1 MLIKTI
7 IKMKKISVL
16 FAVVMAVVLTGCT
29 QISKE
34 QYQQATSTND
44 SLMYVALQ
52 QGNEIYEL
60 STTLNAVSEELNQ
73 INGQI
78 ALSNGEDQNLV
89 NKRERLL
96 QQIAMVKQ
104 TIEEK
109 QKALDELQKKYSAQ
123 LSQNKV
129 LKQTIDRLQ
138 SEVAGYETKVAQLN
152 EAVATREQKIEGLT
166 NTLTET
172 QQSLET
178 TIAQNEQQQEVINT
192 QDEMLNTGYYI
203 IADKKRLK
211 ELGLLEG
218 ALLAKKRLTRQGFTS
233 EGFNKVDI
241 RDLNELPLGA
251 KKVDI
256 LSSHPKDS
264 YELRELA
271 DGTRKLVI
279 NDPTEFWINTRFLVV
294 KTK

>member
-1 MLIKTI
+1 ML
-7 IKMKKISVL
+7 
-16 FAVVMAVVLTGCT
+16 AVVAAVILAGCN
-29 QISKE
+29 QVSKE
-34 QYQQATSTND
+34 EYQQATNTND

-60 STTLNAVSEELNQ
+60 STTLNAVSDELDQ

-78 ALSNGEDQNLV
+78 ALSNGENQDLLS
-89 NKRERLL
+89 KRERLL

-138 SEVAGYETKVAQLN
+138 SEVAGYETKVAELN
-152 EAVATREQKIEGLT
+152 EAVANKEQQIVGLT
-166 NTLTET
+166 ETLTEA
-172 QQSLET
+172 QET
-178 TIAQNEQQQEVINT
+178 LATTVAQNEQQQEVINT

-203 IADKKRLK
+203 VGDKKKLK
-211 ELGLLEG
+211 DLGLLEG
-218 ALLAKKRLTRQGFTS
+218 SLLSKKRLTSKGFSTQGFT
-233 EGFNKVDI
+233 KIDI
-241 RDLNELPLGA
+241 RELHQLPTGS

-256 LSSHPKDS
+256 LSTHPVNS
-264 YELRELA
+264 YEMSVRS
-271 DGTRKLVI
+271 DGTKVI
-279 NDPTEFWINTRFLVV
+279 VIKDPTEFWRHSRFLVV

>member
-1 MLIKTI
+1 ML
-7 IKMKKISVL
+7 
-16 FAVVMAVVLTGCT
+16 AVAMAVVLTGCN
-29 QISKE
+29 QVSKE

-60 STTLNAVSEELNQ
+60 STTLNAVSEQLDQ

-89 NKRERLL
+89 DKRERLL

-109 QKALDELQKKYSAQ
+109 QQALDELQKKYSTQ

-129 LKQTIDRLQ
+129 LKQTIERLQ
-138 SEVAGYETKVAQLN
+138 SEVAGYEAKIADFKVV
-152 EAVATREQKIEGLT
+152 VADHEQRIEGLT
-166 NTLTET
+166 NSLEET
-172 QQSLET
+172 QATLAN
-178 TIAQNEQQQEVINT
+178 TIEQNEQKQEVINT
-192 QDEMLNTGYYI
+192 QDEMLNTGYYLV
-203 IADKKRLK
+203 AGKNRLK

-218 ALLAKKRLTRQGFTS
+218 NLLSKKRLTRQGFSS
-233 EGFNKVDI
+233 EGFTKVDI
-241 RDLNELPLGA
+241 RELEELPLGA

-256 LSSHPKDS
+256 LSSHPSDS
-264 YELRELA
+264 YDLREQA

-279 NDPTEFWINTRFLVV
+279 LDPSKFWSNTRYLVV

>member
-1 MLIKTI
+1 ML
-7 IKMKKISVL
+7 
-16 FAVVMAVVLTGCT
+16 AVVAAVILAGCN
-29 QISKE
+29 QVSKE
-34 QYQQATSTND
+34 EYQQATNTND

-60 STTLNAVSEELNQ
+60 STTLNAVSDELDQ

-78 ALSNGEDQNLV
+78 ALSNGENQDLLS
-89 NKRERLL
+89 KRERLL

-138 SEVAGYETKVAQLN
+138 SEVAGYETKVAELN
-152 EAVATREQKIEGLT
+152 EAVANKEQQIVGLT
-166 NTLTET
+166 ETLTEA
-172 QQSLET
+172 QET
-178 TIAQNEQQQEVINT
+178 LATTVAQNEQQQEVINT

-203 IADKKRLK
+203 VGDKKKLK

-218 ALLAKKRLTRQGFTS
+218 SLLSKKRLTSQGFSTK
-233 EGFNKVDI
+233 GFTKIDI
-241 RDLNELPLGA
+241 RELHQLPTGS

-256 LSSHPKDS
+256 LSTHPTNS
-264 YELRELA
+264 YEMSVRS
-271 DGTRKLVI
+271 DGTKVI
-279 NDPTEFWINTRFLVV
+279 VIKDPTEFWRHSRFLVV

>member
-1 MLIKTI
+1 M
-7 IKMKKISVL
+7 IKMKKISVML
-16 FAVVMAVVLTGCT
+16 AVAMAVVLTGCN
-29 QISKE
+29 QVSKE

-60 STTLNAVSEELNQ
+60 STTLNAVSEQLDQ

-89 NKRERLL
+89 DKRERLL

-104 TIEEK
+104 TIAEK
-109 QKALDELQKKYSAQ
+109 QQALDELQKKYSTQ

-129 LKQTIDRLQ
+129 LKQTIERLQ
-138 SEVAGYETKVAQLN
+138 SEVAGYEAKIADFKVV
-152 EAVATREQKIEGLT
+152 VADHEQKIEGLT
-166 NTLTET
+166 NTLEET
-172 QQSLET
+172 QATLAN
-178 TIAQNEQQQEVINT
+178 TIEQNEQKQEVINT
-192 QDEMLNTGYYI
+192 QDEMLNTGYYLV
-203 IADKKRLK
+203 AGKNRLK

-218 ALLAKKRLTRQGFTS
+218 NLLSKKRLTRQGFSS
-233 EGFNKVDI
+233 EGFTKVDI
-241 RDLNELPLGA
+241 RELEELPLGA

-256 LSSHPKDS
+256 LSSHPSDS
-264 YELRELA
+264 YDLREQA

-279 NDPTEFWINTRFLVV
+279 LDPSKFWSNTRYLVV

>member
-1 MLIKTI
+1 M
-7 IKMKKISVL
+7 IKMKKISVML
-16 FAVVMAVVLTGCT
+16 AVAMAVVLTGCN
-29 QISKE
+29 QVSKE

-60 STTLNAVSEELNQ
+60 STTLNAVSEQLDQ

-89 NKRERLL
+89 DKRERLL

-109 QKALDELQKKYSAQ
+109 QQALDELQKKYSTQ

-129 LKQTIDRLQ
+129 LKQTIERLQ
-138 SEVAGYETKVAQLN
+138 SEVAGYEAKIADFKVV
-152 EAVATREQKIEGLT
+152 VADHEQRIEGLT
-166 NTLTET
+166 NSLEET
-172 QQSLET
+172 QATLAN
-178 TIAQNEQQQEVINT
+178 TIEQNEQKQEVINT
-192 QDEMLNTGYYI
+192 QDEMLNTGYYLV
-203 IADKKRLK
+203 AGKNRLK

-218 ALLAKKRLTRQGFTS
+218 NLLSKKRLTRQGFSS
-233 EGFNKVDI
+233 EGFTKVDI
-241 RDLNELPLGA
+241 RELEELPLGA

-256 LSSHPKDS
+256 LSSHPSDS
-264 YELRELA
+264 YDLREQA

-279 NDPTEFWINTRFLVV
+279 LDPSKFWSNTRYLVV

>member
-1 MLIKTI
+1 M
-7 IKMKKISVL
+7 IKMKKISAL
-16 FAVVMAVVLTGCT
+16 FAVVMAVALTSCN
-29 QISKE
+29 QVSKE

-60 STTLNAVSEELNQ
+60 STTLNAVSDELNQ

-78 ALSNGEDQNLV
+78 ALSNGEDQSLV
-89 NKRERLL
+89 AKRERLL
-96 QQIAMVKQ
+96 EQIALVKQ

-123 LSQNKV
+123 LGQNKV
-129 LKQTIDRLQ
+129 LKQTIERLQ
-138 SEVAGYETKVAQLN
+138 SEVAGYETKVAELN

-172 QQSLET
+172 QQTLET
-178 TIAQNEQQQEVINT
+178 TVAQNEQQQEVINT

-203 IADKKRLK
+203 VADKKRLK
-211 ELGLLEG
+211 DLGLLEG
-218 ALLAKKRLTRQGFTS
+218 ALLAKKRLTRQGFSS

-241 RDLNELPLGA
+241 RELNELPLGA

-256 LSSHPKDS
+256 LSSHPTDS
-264 YELRELA
+264 YELLDQA
-271 DGTRKLVI
+271 DGTRKLII
-279 NDPTEFWINTRFLVV
+279 NDPTEFWSNTRFLVV

>member
-1 MLIKTI
+1 ML
-7 IKMKKISVL
+7 
-16 FAVVMAVVLTGCT
+16 AVVAAVILAGCS
-29 QISKE
+29 QVSKE
-34 QYQQATSTND
+34 EYQQATNTND

-60 STTLNAVSEELNQ
+60 STTLNAVSDELDQ

-78 ALSNGEDQNLV
+78 ALSNGENQDLLS
-89 NKRERLL
+89 KRERLL

-138 SEVAGYETKVAQLN
+138 SEVAGYETKVAELN
-152 EAVATREQKIEGLT
+152 EAVANKEQQIVGLT
-166 NTLTET
+166 ETLTEA
-172 QQSLET
+172 QET
-178 TIAQNEQQQEVINT
+178 LATTVAQNEQQQEVINT
-192 QDEMLNTGYYI
+192 QDEMLNTGFYI
-203 IADKKRLK
+203 VGDKKKLK
-211 ELGLLEG
+211 DLGLLEG
-218 ALLAKKRLTRQGFTS
+218 SLLSKKRLTSKGFSTKGFT
-233 EGFNKVDI
+233 KIDI
-241 RDLNELPLGA
+241 RELHQLPTGS

-256 LSSHPKDS
+256 LSTHPTNS
-264 YELRELA
+264 YEMSVRS
-271 DGTRKLVI
+271 DGTKVI
-279 NDPTEFWINTRFLVV
+279 VIKDPTEFWRHSRFLVV

>member
-1 MLIKTI
+1 
-7 IKMKKISVL
+7 MKKISAML
-16 FAVVMAVVLTGCT
+16 AVVAAVILAGCN
-29 QISKE
+29 QVSKE
-34 QYQQATSTND
+34 EYQQATNTND

-60 STTLNAVSEELNQ
+60 STTLNAVSDELDQ

-78 ALSNGEDQNLV
+78 ALSNGENQDLLS
-89 NKRERLL
+89 KRERLL

-138 SEVAGYETKVAQLN
+138 SEVAGYETKVAELN
-152 EAVATREQKIEGLT
+152 EAVANKEQQIAGLT
-166 NTLTET
+166 ETLTEA
-172 QQSLET
+172 QET
-178 TIAQNEQQQEVINT
+178 LATTVAQNEQQQEVINT
-192 QDEMLNTGYYI
+192 QDEMLNTGFYI
-203 IADKKRLK
+203 VGDKKKLK
-211 ELGLLEG
+211 DLGLLEG
-218 ALLAKKRLTRQGFTS
+218 SLLSKKRLTSKGFSTKGFT
-233 EGFNKVDI
+233 KIDI
-241 RDLNELPLGA
+241 RELHQLPTGS

-256 LSSHPKDS
+256 LSTHPTNS
-264 YELRELA
+264 YEMSVRS
-271 DGTRKLVI
+271 DGTKVI
-279 NDPTEFWINTRFLVV
+279 VIKDPTEFWRHSRFLVV

>member
-1 MLIKTI
+1 
-7 IKMKKISVL
+7 MKKISAML
-16 FAVVMAVVLTGCT
+16 AVVAAVILAGCN
-29 QISKE
+29 QVSKE
-34 QYQQATSTND
+34 EYQQATNTND

-60 STTLNAVSEELNQ
+60 STTLNAVSDELDQ

-78 ALSNGEDQNLV
+78 ALSNGENQDLLS
-89 NKRERLL
+89 KRERLL

-138 SEVAGYETKVAQLN
+138 SEVAGYETKVAELN
-152 EAVATREQKIEGLT
+152 EAVANKEQQIVGLT
-166 NTLTET
+166 ETLTEA
-172 QQSLET
+172 QET
-178 TIAQNEQQQEVINT
+178 LATTVAQNEQQQEVINT
-192 QDEMLNTGYYI
+192 QDEMLNTGFYI
-203 IADKKRLK
+203 VGDKKKLK

-218 ALLAKKRLTRQGFTS
+218 SLLSKKRLTSKGFSTKGFT
-233 EGFNKVDI
+233 KIDI
-241 RDLNELPLGA
+241 RELHQLPTGS

-256 LSSHPKDS
+256 LSTHPTNS
-264 YELRELA
+264 YEMSVRS
-271 DGTRKLVI
+271 DGTKVI
-279 NDPTEFWINTRFLVV
+279 VIKDPTEFWRHSRFLVV

>member
-138 SEVAGYETKVAQLN
+138 SEVAGYETKVAELN

-241 RDLNELPLGA
+241 RDLNELPIGA

-264 YELRELA
+264 YELREQA

>member
-1 MLIKTI
+1 
-7 IKMKKISVL
+7 MKKISAML
-16 FAVVMAVVLTGCT
+16 AVVAAVILAGCN
-29 QISKE
+29 QVSKE
-34 QYQQATSTND
+34 EYQQATNTND

-60 STTLNAVSEELNQ
+60 STTLNAVSDELDQ

-78 ALSNGEDQNLV
+78 ALSNGENQDLLS
-89 NKRERLL
+89 KRERLL

-138 SEVAGYETKVAQLN
+138 SEVAGYETKVAELN
-152 EAVATREQKIEGLT
+152 EAVANKEQQIVGLT
-166 NTLTET
+166 ETLTEA
-172 QQSLET
+172 QET
-178 TIAQNEQQQEVINT
+178 LATTVAQNEQQQEVINT

-203 IADKKRLK
+203 VGDKKKLK

-218 ALLAKKRLTRQGFTS
+218 SLLSKKRLTSKGFSTKGFT
-233 EGFNKVDI
+233 KIDI
-241 RDLNELPLGA
+241 RELHQLPTGS

-256 LSSHPKDS
+256 LSTHPTNS
-264 YELRELA
+264 YEMSVRS
-271 DGTRKLVI
+271 DGTKVI
-279 NDPTEFWINTRFLVV
+279 VIKDPTEFWRHSRFLVV

>member
-1 MLIKTI
+1 ML
-7 IKMKKISVL
+7 
-16 FAVVMAVVLTGCT
+16 AVVAAVILAGCN
-29 QISKE
+29 QVSKE
-34 QYQQATSTND
+34 EYQQATNTND

-60 STTLNAVSEELNQ
+60 STTLNAVSDELDQ

-78 ALSNGEDQNLV
+78 ALSNGENQDLLS
-89 NKRERLL
+89 KRERLL

-138 SEVAGYETKVAQLN
+138 SEVAGYETKVAELN
-152 EAVATREQKIEGLT
+152 EAVANKEQQIVGLT
-166 NTLTET
+166 ETLTEA
-172 QQSLET
+172 QET
-178 TIAQNEQQQEVINT
+178 LATTVAQNEQQQEVINT
-192 QDEMLNTGYYI
+192 QDEMLNTGFYI
-203 IADKKRLK
+203 VGDKKKLK
-211 ELGLLEG
+211 DLGLLEG
-218 ALLAKKRLTRQGFTS
+218 SLLSKKRLTSKGFSTKGFT
-233 EGFNKVDI
+233 KIDI
-241 RDLNELPLGA
+241 RELHQLPTGS

-256 LSSHPKDS
+256 LSTHPTNS
-264 YELRELA
+264 YEMSVRS
-271 DGTRKLVI
+271 DGTKVI
-279 NDPTEFWINTRFLVV
+279 VIKDPTEFWRHSRFLVV

>member
-1 MLIKTI
+1 M
-7 IKMKKISVL
+7 IKMKKISVML
-16 FAVVMAVVLTGCT
+16 AVAMAVVLTGCN
-29 QISKE
+29 QVSKE

-60 STTLNAVSEELNQ
+60 STTLNAVSEQLDQ

-89 NKRERLL
+89 DKRERLL
-96 QQIAMVKQ
+96 QQIVMVKQ
-104 TIEEK
+104 TIAEK
-109 QKALDELQKKYSAQ
+109 QQALDELQKKYSTQ

-129 LKQTIDRLQ
+129 LKQTIERLQ
-138 SEVAGYETKVAQLN
+138 SEVAGYEAKIADFKVV
-152 EAVATREQKIEGLT
+152 VADHEQKIEGLT
-166 NTLTET
+166 NTLEET
-172 QQSLET
+172 QATLAN
-178 TIAQNEQQQEVINT
+178 TIEQNEQKQEVINT
-192 QDEMLNTGYYI
+192 QDEMLNTGYYLV
-203 IADKKRLK
+203 AGKNRLK

-218 ALLAKKRLTRQGFTS
+218 NLLSKKRLTRQGFSS
-233 EGFNKVDI
+233 EGFTKVDI
-241 RDLNELPLGA
+241 RELEELPLGA

-256 LSSHPKDS
+256 LSSHPSDS
-264 YELRELA
+264 YDLREQA

-279 NDPTEFWINTRFLVV
+279 LDPSKFWSNTRYLVV

>member
-1 MLIKTI
+1 
-7 IKMKKISVL
+7 MKKISAML
-16 FAVVMAVVLTGCT
+16 AVVAAVILAGCN
-29 QISKE
+29 QVSKE
-34 QYQQATSTND
+34 EYQQATNTND

-60 STTLNAVSEELNQ
+60 STTLNAVSDELDQ

-78 ALSNGEDQNLV
+78 ALSNGENQDLLS
-89 NKRERLL
+89 KRERLL

-138 SEVAGYETKVAQLN
+138 SEVAGYETKVAELN
-152 EAVATREQKIEGLT
+152 EAVANKEQQIVGLT
-166 NTLTET
+166 ETLTEA
-172 QQSLET
+172 QET
-178 TIAQNEQQQEVINT
+178 LATTVAQNEQQQEVINT
-192 QDEMLNTGYYI
+192 QDEMLNTGFYI
-203 IADKKRLK
+203 VGDKKKLK
-211 ELGLLEG
+211 DLGLLEG
-218 ALLAKKRLTRQGFTS
+218 SLLSKKRLTSKGFSTKGFT
-233 EGFNKVDI
+233 KIDI
-241 RDLNELPLGA
+241 RELHQLPTGS

-256 LSSHPKDS
+256 LSTHPTNS
-264 YELRELA
+264 YEMSVRS
-271 DGTRKLVI
+271 DGTKVI
-279 NDPTEFWINTRFLVV
+279 VIKDPTEFWRHSRFLVV

>member
-1 MLIKTI
+1 
-7 IKMKKISVL
+7 MKKISVML
-16 FAVVMAVVLTGCT
+16 AVVMAVVLTGCN
-29 QISKE
+29 QVSKE

-60 STTLNAVSEELNQ
+60 SNTLNAVSEQLDQ

-89 NKRERLL
+89 DKRERLL

-109 QKALDELQKKYSAQ
+109 QQALDELQKKYSTQ

-129 LKQTIDRLQ
+129 LKQTIERLQ
-138 SEVAGYETKVAQLN
+138 SEVAGYEAKIADFKVV
-152 EAVATREQKIEGLT
+152 VADHEQRIEGLT
-166 NTLTET
+166 NTLEET
-172 QQSLET
+172 QATLAN
-178 TIAQNEQQQEVINT
+178 TIEQNEQKQEVINT
-192 QDEMLNTGYYI
+192 QDEMLNTGYYLV
-203 IADKKRLK
+203 ADKNRLK
-211 ELGLLEG
+211 DLGLLEG
-218 ALLAKKRLTRQGFTS
+218 NLLTKKRLTRQGFSS
-233 EGFNKVDI
+233 EGFTKVDI
-241 RDLNELPLGA
+241 RELEELPLGA

-256 LSSHPKDS
+256 LSSHPSDS
-264 YELRELA
+264 YDLREQA

-279 NDPTEFWINTRFLVV
+279 LDPSKFWSNTRYLVV

>member
-1 MLIKTI
+1 
-7 IKMKKISVL
+7 MKKISAML
-16 FAVVMAVVLTGCT
+16 AVVAAVILAGCS
-29 QISKE
+29 QVSKE
-34 QYQQATSTND
+34 EYQQATNTND

-60 STTLNAVSEELNQ
+60 STTLNAVSDELDQ

-78 ALSNGEDQNLV
+78 ALSNGENQDLLS
-89 NKRERLL
+89 KRERLL

-138 SEVAGYETKVAQLN
+138 SEVSGYETKVAELN
-152 EAVATREQKIEGLT
+152 EAVANKEQQIVGLT
-166 NTLTET
+166 ETLTEA
-172 QQSLET
+172 QET
-178 TIAQNEQQQEVINT
+178 LATTVAQNEQQQEVINT
-192 QDEMLNTGYYI
+192 QDEMLNTGFYI
-203 IADKKRLK
+203 VGDKKKLK
-211 ELGLLEG
+211 DLGLLEG
-218 ALLAKKRLTRQGFTS
+218 SLLSKKRLTSKGFSTKGFT
-233 EGFNKVDI
+233 KIDI
-241 RDLNELPLGA
+241 RELHQLPTGS

-256 LSSHPKDS
+256 LSTHPTNS
-264 YELRELA
+264 YEMSVRS
-271 DGTRKLVI
+271 DGTKVI
-279 NDPTEFWINTRFLVV
+279 VIKDPTEFWRHSRFLVV

>member
-1 MLIKTI
+1 ML
-7 IKMKKISVL
+7 
-16 FAVVMAVVLTGCT
+16 AVVAAVILAGCN
-29 QISKE
+29 QVSKE
-34 QYQQATSTND
+34 EYQQATNTND

-60 STTLNAVSEELNQ
+60 STTLNAVSDELDQ

-78 ALSNGEDQNLV
+78 ALSNGENQDLLS
-89 NKRERLL
+89 KRERLL

-138 SEVAGYETKVAQLN
+138 SEVAGYETKVAELN
-152 EAVATREQKIEGLT
+152 EAVANKEQQIVGLT
-166 NTLTET
+166 ETLTEA
-172 QQSLET
+172 QET
-178 TIAQNEQQQEVINT
+178 LATTVAQNEQQQEVINT

-203 IADKKRLK
+203 VGDKKKLK
-211 ELGLLEG
+211 DLGLLEG
-218 ALLAKKRLTRQGFTS
+218 SLLSKKRLTSKGFSTKGFT
-233 EGFNKVDI
+233 KIDI
-241 RDLNELPLGA
+241 RELHQLPTGS

-256 LSSHPKDS
+256 LSTHPTNS
-264 YELRELA
+264 YEMSVRS
-271 DGTRKLVI
+271 DGTKVI
-279 NDPTEFWINTRFLVV
+279 VIKDPTEFWRHSRFLVV

>member
-1 MLIKTI
+1 
-7 IKMKKISVL
+7 MKKISAML
-16 FAVVMAVVLTGCT
+16 AVVAAVILAGCN
-29 QISKE
+29 QVSKE
-34 QYQQATSTND
+34 EYQQATNTND

-60 STTLNAVSEELNQ
+60 STTLNAVSDELDQ

-78 ALSNGEDQNLV
+78 ALSNGENQDLLS
-89 NKRERLL
+89 KRERLL

-138 SEVAGYETKVAQLN
+138 SEVAGYETKVAELN
-152 EAVATREQKIEGLT
+152 EAVANKEQQIVGLT
-166 NTLTET
+166 ETLTEA
-172 QQSLET
+172 QET
-178 TIAQNEQQQEVINT
+178 LATTVAQNEQQQEVINT

-203 IADKKRLK
+203 VGDKKKLK
-211 ELGLLEG
+211 DLGLLEG
-218 ALLAKKRLTRQGFTS
+218 SLLSKKRLTSKGFSTQGFT
-233 EGFNKVDI
+233 KIDI
-241 RDLNELPLGA
+241 RELHQLPTGS

-256 LSSHPKDS
+256 LSTHPTNS
-264 YELRELA
+264 YEMSVRS
-271 DGTRKLVI
+271 DGTKVI
-279 NDPTEFWINTRFLVV
+279 VIKDPTEFWRHSRFLVV